1 LEELLQDML
10 KNIRSTPIREKM
22 REMVE
27 DGRLLAPLTPAA
39 IKKESQYLLELLRE
53 EGDQAE
59 NKGD

>member
-1 LEELLQDML
+1 
-10 KNIRSTPIREKM
+10 M